1 MTRTPNTRVFA
12 PLARRLA
19 VLMVCCLC
27 ASAAQAQKLTIQGDR
42 FAVDGTPKFLTFIT
56 LFGAMGAPNIIQDL
70 HLIKGLGFDGIRIW
84 PNLDTGPQLM
94 NGDGS
99 LRPDEL
105 KRLLFILDQAR
116 VERLIV
122 DVTFTYEHI
131 RGMTPSTARVGIAA
145 ATDALRS
152 YDNLLF
158 DIQNERNVTDRRFM
172 SETDVGR
179 IFQSIKATDPARIAT
194 ASNAP
199 VEDLRYPAQFTSN
212 LGLDVTAYHESRPS
226 NWYTLAVTQNVVN
239 AMRVNGR
246 PAYLQEPMSTRDDLF
261 FYPSNDRAEYFLQ
274 AYANAKLTG
283 AAAWC
288 FHTEV
293 GVDFSNGPAF
303 LEDKLRAHAEP
314 EWAFV
319 NSLKPKIALRTN
331 NSSNFVVAEG
341 GGGGGV
347 RADRTAAGPG
357 SWEILGA
364 SALAGGPLISGDR
377 ISLATSN
384 GTNYLQAVNGGGGAL
399 RASSQSVGPSEIFTI
414 EKPGGGVINHGDLI
428 SLRAGDTSWY
438 VVAANGGGSTV
449 AVTSTARTG
458 WETFNILFATPHST
472 P

>member
-1 MTRTPNTRVFA
+1 MVF
-12 PLARRLA
+12 
-19 VLMVCCLC
+19 CLC
-27 ASAAQAQKLTIQGDR
+27 ATAAQAQKLTIQGDR
-42 FAVDGTPKFLTFIT
+42 FVVDGTPKFLTFIT
-56 LFGAMGAPNIIQDL
+56 YFGAMGAPNTIQDL
-70 HLIKGLGFDGIRIW
+70 HLIKSLGFDGIRIW

-131 RGMTPSTARVGIAA
+131 RGMTPAIALTGIVA

-172 SETDVGR
+172 SEADVGR
-179 IFQSIKATDPARIAT
+179 IYRAIKATDPARIAT

-199 VEDLRYPAQFTSN
+199 VDDLRYPAQFTSA
-212 LGLDVTAYHESRPS
+212 LGLDVTAYHEDRPV
-226 NWYTLAVTQNVVN
+226 NWYELGVAQRVVD
-239 AMRVNGR
+239 AMRVNGK

-261 FYPSNDRAEYFLQ
+261 RYPSNDRADYFLK
-274 AYANAKLTG
+274 AYVHAKLAG

-293 GVDFSNGPAF
+293 GVDFRNGPAF
-303 LEDKLRAHAEP
+303 LEDKLRSHPEP

-319 NSLKPKIALRTN
+319 NSLKPRIALRTN
-331 NSSNFVVAEG
+331 NGANFVVAEG

-357 SWEILGA
+357 SWELLGA
-364 SALAGGPLISGDR
+364 TALAGGALISGDR
-377 ISLATSN
+377 ISLGTSS
-384 GTNYLQAVNGGGGAL
+384 GTHYLTAVNGGGGAL

-414 EKPGGGVINHGDLI
+414 EKPGGGVINDGDLI

-438 VVAANGGGSTV
+438 VVAANGGGGTV

-458 WETFNILFATPHST
+458 WETFNILFATPHGT